1 MGEHEI
7 WKMKIKTDIFC
18 PHISILCPGGF
29 KFGIWL
35 QILNKEHEKAEDSKP
50 VAVPATAGS

>member
-1 MGEHEI
+1 
-7 WKMKIKTDIFC
+7 
-18 PHISILCPGGF
+18 
-29 KFGIWL
+29 L